1 MPGPRGN
8 YGSSVAVAAMLIS
21 TLGPIWAAEP
31 VFQGE
36 LDPFPFTPA
45 TRAVVAGIG
54 TISATLDGNNLTIQG
69 TFTDLPSPA
78 TAAHLR
84 MGLAMGVPGAVIG
97 ELTVSHE
104 VAGTFTG
111 KVMLN
116 DTQLAG
122 LRRNAVYVQ
131 IDSVKAPDG
140 NLWGWLEIR

>member
-1 MPGPRGN
+1 MPGQRRN
-8 YGSSVAVAAMLIS
+8 YGSFVAITAMLICALAPA
-21 TLGPIWAAEP
+21 LGAER
-31 VFQGE
+31 VFQGD

-45 TRAVVAGIG
+45 TRANVAGTG
-54 TISATLDGNNLTIQG
+54 TISASLEGNNLIIKG
-69 TFTDLPSPA
+69 TFSDLPSPA

-104 VAGTFTG
+104 VAGTFAG

>member
-1 MPGPRGN
+1 
-8 YGSSVAVAAMLIS
+8 
-21 TLGPIWAAEP
+21 
-31 VFQGE
+31 
-36 LDPFPFTPA
+36 
-45 TRAVVAGIG
+45 
-54 TISATLDGNNLTIQG
+54 
-69 TFTDLPSPA
+69 
-78 TAAHLR
+78 

>member
-1 MPGPRGN
+1 MPGQRRN
-8 YGSSVAVAAMLIS
+8 YGSSVALAAMLIC
-21 TLGPIWAAEP
+21 TLAPTWAAVP
-31 VFQGE
+31 AFQGE

-45 TRAVVAGIG
+45 TRANVAGIG
-54 TISATLDGNNLTIQG
+54 TISATLDGNNLTIKG
-69 TFTDLPSPA
+69 TFSDLPSPA

-104 VAGTFTG
+104 VAGTFAG

-122 LRRNAVYVQ
+122 LRRNALYVQ